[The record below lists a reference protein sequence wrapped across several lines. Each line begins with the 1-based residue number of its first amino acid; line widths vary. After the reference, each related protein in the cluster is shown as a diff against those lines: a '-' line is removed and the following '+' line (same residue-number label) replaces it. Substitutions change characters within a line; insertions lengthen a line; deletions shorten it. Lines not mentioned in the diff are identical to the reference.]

1 MKNAIQLSALV
12 LTLMFATVT
21 VQAQKFGYINTAAIL
36 SEMPKVKQAEV
47 SINNFQTQ
55 LQKKGQEKLAA
66 FQQKLQAIQ
75 GDVEAGRLSPV
86 QQQEKQKELEA
97 ERNELGQFEQDMMN
111 QIQEKRNKTL
121 QPIYDELN
129 TAIKAVAAEN
139 GFQMI
144 FDQAVLLYSEE
155 SADVSAL
162 VKSKLGI

>member
-55 LQKKGQEKLAA
+55 LQKKGQEKLTA
-66 FQQKLQAIQ
+66 FQQKLQTIQ

-129 TAIKAVAAEN
+129 TAIKAVATEN